1 MLRFLWVFGLDLV
14 SQMILVNLTMWG
26 IIADPPGIVEQQL
39 LYLRGRLIDLSNFCG
54 HMIVDHPNEFI
65 TAVAT
70 CTVAAFT
77 IVLARSTTRLWQ
89 ATWAAAAN
97 AHNIQPSTAIAARAR
112 DMQASTA
119 VSRQSADIAEKTLIN
134 LDIPYVYPVELTY
147 SPISAGP
154 GSDENK
160 ISFC

>member
-1 MLRFLWVFGLDLV
+1 MTTLCRRALRCVFYGCLGFDLV
-14 SQMILVNLTMWG
+14 SQMILVNLTIWG

-39 LYLRGRLIDLSNFCG
+39 RYLRERLIDLSNFLS
-54 HMIVDHPNEFI
+54 HMILDHPNEFI
-65 TAVAT
+65 TALAT

-97 AHNIQPSTAIAARAR
+97 AHNIQPSTGIAARAR

-119 VSRQSADIAEKTLIN
+119 VARQSADIAEKAL
-134 LDIPYVYPVELTY
+134 
-147 SPISAGP
+147 
-154 GSDENK
+154 
-160 ISFC
+160 